1 MGNYY
6 YDALDS
12 RSDSRSILPITP
24 YEIWQYEKYGN
35 FYKEKDHESKSDMD
49 QVPDLQIKIYNNN

>member
-12 RSDSRSILPITP
+12 WSTSRSILPITP

-35 FYKEKDHESKSDMD
+35 FYKEKDHEPQTDVD
-49 QVPDLQIKIYNNN
+49 QMQVLQIKIYNNN

>member
-12 RSDSRSILPITP
+12 WSDPRSILPITS

-35 FYKEKDHESKSDMD
+35 FYKEKDPEPTSDMD
-49 QVPDLQIKIYNNN
+49 QMQVLQTQIYNNN

>member
-12 RSDSRSILPITP
+12 WPITRSILPITP

-35 FYKEKDHESKSDMD
+35 FYKEKDHETTTDMGE
-49 QVPDLQIKIYNNN
+49 VSDLQIKIYNNN